1 VTAPRDDDRTAW
13 IGRAT
18 PPPPRDPWPTAEQ
31 PTVAPVPPP
40 VVYVQAPPRR
50 HWRLVVALLLLSFAA
65 GAAVAVTT
73 SSALRDAIG
82 LGPDPTTTP
91 APSPSPTPSPTPTT
105 PPPPGIGDPVRDG
118 TFEFRVVEVSCG
130 HESVQ
135 WGLLRESAD
144 GQYCLVG
151 IAVTNTGELPALFI
165 DRAQHLIASDGSR
178 HRADTTAGV
187 IANEGISVW
196 ASLVLPGRTAAGT
209 LVFDIP
215 SGTTAAVVELHD
227 SLFSDGTLVTIG
239 PVTSP
244 SAEETED

>member
-1 VTAPRDDDRTAW
+1 MTAPQDDDRTAW
-13 IGRAT
+13 IGRAA
-18 PPPPRDPWPTAEQ
+18 PPPRDPWPTAEQ
-31 PTVAPVPPP
+31 PAVAPVPPP
-40 VVYVQAPPRR
+40 VVYVRAPRR
-50 HWRLVVALLLLSFAA
+50 RWGLVVALLLLSFAA

-82 LGPDPTTTP
+82 LGPDPTTP
-91 APSPSPTPSPTPTT
+91 PPSESPTPSPTPTT
-105 PPPPGIGDPVRDG
+105 PPPPGVGDPVQDG
-118 TFEFRVVEVSCG
+118 TFEFRVVDLSCG
-130 HESVQ
+130 HEAVR

-151 IAVTNTGELPALFI
+151 VAVTNTGELPALFI
-165 DRAQHLIASDGSR
+165 DRAQYLVASDGSR

-196 ASLVLPGRTAAGT
+196 ASLVLPDRTAAGT